1 MAAVLIS
8 LLASTLWG
16 GADFI
21 GGLVTKRH
29 GVLAVVAFV
38 EGAGLVGIA
47 VMLLV
52 SGEPLPPS
60 SDLVNAAIAGLCG
73 VSGLALFY
81 QALSIGTMSIVAPV
95 SSCGAAIPA
104 VYGVATGDP
113 LSLLLGLGILVA
125 MAGIILASLEAEHE
139 GVEQVREGS
148 RLSLILAGLSAL
160 GFGGYFIFFDRA
172 TGDSVLWSLATAR
185 SVPLLVLAVVIAV
198 RRIPLPRGRDAQA
211 LVFAGL
217 TDAGATGLYGI
228 ALTKGALSVV
238 SVVGSLYPVTTV
250 VLAIV
255 ILRERLTRSHVAGI
269 ALTAVAIALIAAGS
283 TAG

>member
-8 LLASTLWG
+8 LLASALWG

-113 LSLLLGLGILVA
+113 LSLVLGLGILVA

-139 GVEQVREGS
+139 GVEQAREGS

-250 VLAIV
+250 VLARLVLGERVRRIQAVGIV
-255 ILRERLTRSHVAGI
+255 L
-269 ALTAVAIALIAAGS
+269 ALTGVALIAAG
-283 TAG
+283 

>member
-1 MAAVLIS
+1 VVAVLIS
-8 LLASTLWG
+8 LAASALWG

-47 VMLLV
+47 VLLAI

-73 VSGLALFY
+73 VTGLALFY

-113 LSLLLGLGILVA
+113 LSLVLGLGILVA
-125 MAGIILASLEAEHE
+125 MVGIILASLEAEHE

-148 RLSLILAGLSAL
+148 RLSLVLAGLSAF

-185 SVPLLVLAVVIAV
+185 SVPLAVLVVVIAV

-211 LVFAGL
+211 LVLAGI

-250 VLAIV
+250 LLARVVLGERVRTIQAVGIVLA
-255 ILRERLTRSHVAGI
+255 LTGV
-269 ALTAVAIALIAAGS
+269 ALIAAG
-283 TAG
+283 

>member
-8 LLASTLWG
+8 LLASALWG

-29 GVLAVVAFV
+29 GVLAVVACV

-47 VMLLV
+47 AVLLV
-52 SGEPLPPS
+52 SGYPLPQT

-104 VYGVATGDP
+104 VYGVVTGDP

-148 RLSLILAGLSAL
+148 RLSLILAGLSAF

-185 SVPLLVLAVVIAV
+185 SVPLVVLVIIIAA

-211 LVFAGL
+211 RVFAGL
-217 TDAGATGLYGI
+217 TDAGATGLYGV

-250 VLAIV
+250 VLARLVLGERVRRIQAVGIV
-255 ILRERLTRSHVAGI
+255 L
-269 ALTAVAIALIAAGS
+269 ALTGVALIAAG
-283 TAG
+283 

>member
-8 LLASTLWG
+8 LLASALWG

-47 VMLLV
+47 VLLAI
-52 SGEPLPPS
+52 SGESLPPS

-73 VSGLALFY
+73 VTGLALFY

-113 LSLLLGLGILVA
+113 MSLVLGLGILVA
-125 MAGIILASLEAEHE
+125 MVGIILASLEAEHE
-139 GVEQVREGS
+139 GVEQVRAGEGS
-148 RLSLILAGLSAL
+148 RLALVLAGLSAF

-185 SVPLLVLAVVIAV
+185 SVPLAVLVVVIAV

-211 LVFAGL
+211 LVLAGL

-250 VLAIV
+250 LLARVVLGERVRAIQAAGIVLA
-255 ILRERLTRSHVAGI
+255 LTGV
-269 ALTAVAIALIAAGS
+269 ALIAAG
-283 TAG
+283 